1 MVLYLK
7 WSEIGI
13 TLRKSQTPRGSVNK
27 GRDVCEASRT
37 GRGVNS
43 QGQVSLPRMLFPA
56 LRLLPG
62 AAPPPLL
69 PFGVQELRLPCGRPL
84 SPTGDHVFILFIVR
98 STRLNDRAPSENI
111 SP

>member
-69 PFGVQELRLPCGRPL
+69 PFGVQELRLASPAAGR
-84 SPTGDHVFILFIVR
+84 SPQQEITSLFSSSSVR
-98 STRLNDRAPSENI
+98 RV
-111 SP
+111 